1 MRLPRPLRAI
11 VLAWHITGSI
21 SWFAFL
27 VGQVWLPWI
36 PFQGLLVVATSVAV
50 STGVILLLT
59 SPPSLLDQGW
69 LRLKILA
76 TLAVMVSAALA
87 LHRHYIPYSRVAAAG
102 VLWGCVWLST
112 ARPWSRPRQARLLG
126 RHAR

>member
-1 MRLPRPLRAI
+1 VRLPRPLRAV
-11 VLAWHITGSI
+11 VLAWHIAGSV

-27 VGQVWLPWI
+27 AGQVWLPWF
-36 PFQGLLVVATSVAV
+36 PFQGLLIVAASVAV

-59 SPPSLLDQGW
+59 SPPSLLDQRW
-69 LRLKILA
+69 LRFKILG

-87 LHRHYIPYSRVAAAG
+87 MHGHYIPYSRVAAVG
-102 VLWGCVWLST
+102 VLWGCIWLST
-112 ARPWSRPRQARLLG
+112 ARPWSRARKSQLLG